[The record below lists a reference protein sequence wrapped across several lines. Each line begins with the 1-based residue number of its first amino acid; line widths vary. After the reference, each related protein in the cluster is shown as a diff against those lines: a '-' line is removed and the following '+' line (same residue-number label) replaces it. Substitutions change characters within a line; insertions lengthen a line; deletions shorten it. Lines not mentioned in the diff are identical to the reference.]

1 MNFPLLDVFL
11 TVLWFFIIALWFF
24 LVIWTIIQIFR
35 RRDLSGVAKA
45 AWLLFVVFLPLLG
58 VVSYLIVRGGHLADE
73 QVSTY
78 NAPQD
83 EAARGYGRHEAQG
96 RQSADELTKLADLRD
111 RGIITD
117 EEFQKGKVQLLG

>member
-83 EAARGYGRHEAQG
+83 EAARSYGRHEAQG

>member
-24 LVIWTIIQIFR
+24 LVIWTIVQIFR

-58 VVSYLIVRGGHLADE
+58 VLSYLIVRGGHLADE

-83 EAARGYGRHEAQG
+83 EAARAYGRHEAQG